1 MPDEVSITKTL
12 PKKTAVRSCVNGRI
26 SLDYQLFKMKIQ
38 GIYTLAC
45 LFTKQTTNCSSSH
58 MKNPADY
65 LAARVFEARRPR
77 RELQPVVAYADA
89 VQAIEQALADA
100 EKYKY
105 LLMRALRRHHDEV
118 APVAAIATPTE
129 PRVLPLYPAE
139 LPLAA

>member
-1 MPDEVSITKTL
+1 VADALSITKTL
-12 PKKTAVRSCVNGRI
+12 PKKTAVGSCVNDKTGI
-26 SLDYQLFKMKIQ
+26 DYQVFKMKIQ
-38 GIYTLAC
+38 GIYTPAC
-45 LFTKQTTNCSSSH
+45 LFTKQTTDRLSSH

-65 LAARVFEARRPR
+65 LADRVFEARRPR

-118 APVAAIATPTE
+118 APEAAVAAPTE
-129 PRVLPLYPAE
+129 PRVLPLYPTE

>member
-1 MPDEVSITKTL
+1 
-12 PKKTAVRSCVNGRI
+12 
-26 SLDYQLFKMKIQ
+26 MKGW
-38 GIYTLAC
+38 GIYTPSGMLS
-45 LFTKQTTNCSSSH
+45 TQTINRFISL

-77 RELQPVVAYADA
+77 RELQPVVAYTDA

-118 APVAAIATPTE
+118 AVVAPVSTQNSDET
-129 PRVLPLYPAE
+129 RVVPLYPAG